1 MAFIINNGVL
11 KRYDPEPDELDIV
24 IPDDVV
30 EIGERVFRG
39 SGIRSVTIPSSVK
52 IIGEEAFDNC
62 RNLTK
67 VTLNNGLEN
76 IKKYAFHGSSI
87 NEIVL
92 PETVKTI
99 GKYAFRFSNI
109 ESINIPEKVKKLSK
123 YFCDSC
129 MRLKN
134 ISVSEKNTK
143 YTSVDG
149 VLFDKSINNLILY
162 PCAKKDS
169 CYAIP
174 DGVTTIQ
181 RNSFA
186 NCKHLESIIIPDSVH
201 YIEKYSFNVCLELQH
216 ITIHDGI
223 MEVDRKAFYSRK
235 KISDITIVGGKTT
248 VKASADF
255 QTSDYNFKADTMRF
269 IDCATSSLYSKLKSF
284 SEIKDTALKIPLAI
298 FLSFEYDDP
307 TINAYLKR
315 NIRRVVKYLA
325 DAEDAE
331 NLTKLLDMGY
341 ITKKNVD
348 DLISY
353 AVNAKK
359 PEIQLILSN
368 FKNDSIG
375 YRNEKVFDNLML

>member
-1 MAFIINNGVL
+1 
-11 KRYDPEPDELDIV
+11 DIV
-24 IPDDVV
+24 IPDDVL
-30 EIGERVFRG
+30 EIGEKVFKG

-52 IIGEEAFDNC
+52 IIGEESFDNC

-67 VTLNNGLEN
+67 VTLSNGLEK
-76 IKKYAFHGSSI
+76 IKADAFYGTPIS
-87 NEIVL
+87 EIEI

-99 GKYAFRFSNI
+99 GVNAFGFSNL
-109 ESINIPEKVKKLSK
+109 ESINIPEKVKNISK
-123 YFCDSC
+123 YFCNNC
-129 MRLKN
+129 YHLKN
-134 ISVSEKNTK
+134 INVSEKNTK
-143 YTSVDG
+143 FASING
-149 VLFDKSINNLILY
+149 VLFDKSINSLILY

-169 CYAIP
+169 CYAVP
-174 DGVTTIQ
+174 DGVMTIQ

-201 YIEKYSFNVCLELQH
+201 YIEKYSFNVCMELQH
-216 ITIHDGI
+216 ITFHNGI
-223 MEVDRKAFYSRK
+223 MEVDKKAFYSRK
-235 KISDITIVGGKTT
+235 KISDMTIVSGKIT
-248 VKASADF
+248 VKAFADF

-284 SEIKDTALKIPLAI
+284 SEIKDTKLKIPLAI
-298 FLSFEYDDP
+298 FLSFEYGDP

-331 NLTKLLDMGY
+331 NLTKLLDSGY

-353 AVNAKK
+353 AVNAKS
-359 PEIQLILSN
+359 PEIQLILSS
-368 FKNDSIG
+368 FKNDNIG
-375 YRNEKVFDNLML
+375 FKKEKAFDDLLL

>member
-1 MAFIINNGVL
+1 MAFEINNGVL
-11 KRYDPEPDELDIV
+11 EKYVPEPDETDIV

-30 EIGERVFRG
+30 KIGERVFRG

-52 IIGEEAFDNC
+52 VIDEEAFESC
-62 RNLTK
+62 RKLTK
-67 VTLNNGLEN
+67 VTLSNGLET

-99 GKYAFRFSNI
+99 GKCAFGFSNI

-143 YTSVDG
+143 FASING

-169 CYAIP
+169 IYAIP
-174 DGVTTIQ
+174 DGVMTIQ
-181 RNSFA
+181 INSFA
-186 NCKHLESIIIPDSVH
+186 YCKYLESIIIPDSVH

-235 KISDITIVGGKTT
+235 KISDITIVSGKTT

-255 QTSDYNFKADTMRF
+255 QTSDYNLKADTMRF
-269 IDCATSSLYSKLKSF
+269 IGCATSSPCYKLKLF
-284 SEIKDTALKIPLAI
+284 SEIKDTELKIPLAI
-298 FLSFEYDDP
+298 FLSLEYDDP

-331 NLTKLLDMGY
+331 NLTKLLDSGY

-353 AVNAKK
+353 AVNAKSH
-359 PEIQLILSN
+359 EIQLILSN

-375 YRNEKVFDNLML
+375 FKKEKIFDNFLL